1 MRYPEA
7 TGDGRTAMI
16 VYLVGKGEYSDYR
29 ICGVFSTPALA
40 DEACLLFATERKPRE
55 ILVDEIPAHPPGLLP
70 FGVYMLEDGHVR
82 TVVRASIDDGEMK
95 AIPNWHPSGAAL
107 PHSGYA
113 PNYCTE
119 TAYWVWATDRK
130 HAIKIANEQ
139 RAGLL
144 ARGIRPTSWA
154 DHARVYEGKA

>member
-1 MRYPEA
+1 
-7 TGDGRTAMI
+7 MI

-29 ICGVFSTPALA
+29 ICGVFSTRALA
-40 DEACLLFATERKPRE
+40 DEACVLFGTELEPRE
-55 ILVDEIPAHPPGLLP
+55 IFVDEIPVHPPGLVP
-70 FGVYMLEDGHVR
+70 FGVYMVENGGVVR
-82 TVVRASIDDGEMK
+82 VVRASIDDEEMK
-95 AIPNWHPSGAAL
+95 MIPNWHPSGKAL

-113 PNYCTE
+113 PEHCTE
-119 TAYWVWATDRK
+119 TAYWVWAADER

-154 DHARVYEGKA
+154 DHTREREGKD